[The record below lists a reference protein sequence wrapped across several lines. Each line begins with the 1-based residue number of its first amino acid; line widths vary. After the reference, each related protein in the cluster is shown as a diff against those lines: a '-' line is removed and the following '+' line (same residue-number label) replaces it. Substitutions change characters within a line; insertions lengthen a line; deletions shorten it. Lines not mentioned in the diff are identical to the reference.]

1 MFFLA
6 LGFFFKAF
14 RYNFTDV
21 QEIFDLRV
29 PAERNVLRLK
39 WKADLLDRPIF
50 CDFKSTPTG
59 TCLLEW
65 TAFVYGKY
73 RDIFVWLGL
82 VAGFE
87 QRLELYQLR
96 RASGRNINRTFLL
109 IHILHLIVTSTNGMP
124 VACDSVERNQVMGHL
139 GDVYE
144 RYYTPTHIARDFQS
158 IYFGT
163 PSQDELILSVAR
175 MGLSRDQRAPTELNK
190 AQLDEVWNDPELV
203 RLREE
208 RELYRKQLRDDG
220 YYPAARGKGSVLF
233 KNYEATKRKI
243 ASTNQRLRKQR
254 LNQIIR
260 EFHDSID
267 TIEITKQISGHAAAD
282 ILTPPAIEFELQER
296 AAIANMLF
304 TPIQDDTTRVKFVC
318 TLIKLCRRQETRQP
332 KASKRKDAE
341 WDAYTG
347 GNSSKRIKIG
357 SIPDKGLRDSDPLR
371 HVTRPKASKR
381 KEIEWDDGH
390 PSTRTDVG
398 RISAKDLRDSE
409 SLQLVTTVET
419 QSLPD
424 FSIRPPYPLCL
435 ICVGNEEFTYER
447 RLKPWR
453 KDSLK
458 RHIKVHFKETQ
469 YQDKFECRHPA
480 CSEKLYGIGHFMRH
494 ALDVHGVCH

>member
-14 RYNFTDV
+14 RYDFADV

-29 PAERNVLRLK
+29 PAERKVLRLK
-39 WKADLLDRPIF
+39 WKEDLLDRPIF

-65 TAFVYGKY
+65 KAFAYGKY

-109 IHILHLIVTSTNGMP
+109 IRILHLIVTSANRMP
-124 VACDSVERNQVMGHL
+124 VACNSVERNQVMGHL

-144 RYYTPTHIARDFQS
+144 KYYTPTHIARDFQS

-175 MGLSRDQRAPTELNK
+175 MGLSRDQRAPTELNE

-208 RELYRKQLRDDG
+208 RELYRKQLRDHG
-220 YYPAARGKGSVLF
+220 YSPATTGKGTALF
-233 KNYEATKRKI
+233 ENYEETKRKI
-243 ASTNQRLRKQR
+243 ANTNQKLRKQR
-254 LNQIIR
+254 LKQIIR
-260 EFHDSID
+260 DFHDSID
-267 TIEITKQISGHAAAD
+267 TIEITKQMSGHAAAD

-318 TLIKLCRRQETRQP
+318 ALIKLCRRQETRQF
-332 KASKRKDAE
+332 KASKRKDTE
-341 WDAYTG
+341 WDAYAD

-357 SIPDKGLRDSDPLR
+357 RISDKGLQDSDPLQ
-371 HVTRPKASKR
+371 HVLQPKASKR
-381 KEIEWDDGH
+381 KNIEWDNGNS
-390 PSTRTDVG
+390 STQTEVS
-398 RISAKDLRDSE
+398 RISAKGLRDSE
-409 SLQLVTTVET
+409 SPQRITTVET

-424 FSIRPPYPLCL
+424 FPIRSPYPLCL

-447 RLKPWR
+447 RLKTWR

-458 RHIKVHFKETQ
+458 RHIKVHFEEPK
-469 YQDKFECRHPA
+469 YQGEFECRHPS
-480 CSEKLYGIGHFMRH
+480 CSEKLDGIEHFMRH
-494 ALDVHGVCH
+494 ALDEHGVCH